1 MRNQYQDEILD
12 ITRKI
17 SNAVNGEY
25 IFPAGDR
32 YTMVV
37 DLQAES
43 VKVYD
48 KQTELL
54 TDFTGEGLEAGIFE
68 WVQDNQYNIPNTL
81 QSKIIDEVLIPEP
94 ADFISDPVSILALN
108 PETGKL
114 DMPIGVIG
122 EVREPTPEGQVLR
135 KVLFLSPDGSWVT
148 LSCWY
153 EGDEASKELA
163 QGDVGLIGDAMSKF
177 KIQ

>member
-1 MRNQYQDEILD
+1 MTNQYQEEVINL
-12 ITRKI
+12 IKETF
-17 SNAVNGEY
+17 NQLTGEF

-37 DLQAES
+37 NLTDES

-48 KQTELL
+48 KHTELL
-54 TDFTGEGLEAGIFE
+54 TDFTGEGLEAGIFD
-68 WVQDNQYNIPNTL
+68 WVVDNRYNIPNTL

-94 ADFISDPVSILALN
+94 ADFISDPVTILALN

-153 EGDEASKELA
+153 EGDQASKELA
-163 QGDVGLIGDAMSKF
+163 QGDLGLIGDAMSKF